1 MQIRIF
7 DWFLQPKTQTDGAAL
22 TAKDR
27 MRNML
32 THDRLELP
40 AGRLESLEEELVA
53 VVSRYFELDKDTTQ
67 FDLQQYERKA
77 SLIANFRL
85 LRSKC

>member
-1 MQIRIF
+1 VQVLNWFFRVNDDTTRIKAKNRMQ
-7 DWFLQPKTQTDGAAL
+7 
-22 TAKDR
+22 
-27 MRNML
+27 NML
-32 THDRLELP
+32 VYDRLELP

-53 VVSRYFELDKDTTQ
+53 VVSRYFELDKDTTK

-77 SLIANFRL
+77 SLIANFPL